1 MALFFTRTVTFG
13 IGKGVELA
21 KLGPLAK
28 FHAQLVDLVAW
39 QVPKK
44 HQGTH
49 HRSHQSLIFQLQWW
63 FWYLAGL
70 VHKATIVPFLHLAV
84 PMDYYLPLDC
94 CTNSFHIQS
103 IYKCV
108 C

>member
-1 MALFFTRTVTFG
+1 MTKRVECAYLEVNSYTQPLAITNLTIYGTILTCTVTFD

-49 HRSHQSLIFQLQWW
+49 HRSHKSVIFQL
-63 FWYLAGL
+63 
-70 VHKATIVPFLHLAV
+70 
-84 PMDYYLPLDC
+84 
-94 CTNSFHIQS
+94 
-103 IYKCV
+103 
-108 C
+108 